1 MKPIPAMMLALL
13 LALPAQAAPR
23 IFAVIVGNNQSL
35 EPNLPALHYADDD
48 AARYFEL
55 FRALGARVELF
66 AVLDPASQER
76 YPEATRAAKV
86 PQREAVL
93 AGVQRLHQEIAAGE
107 PAESVLYFVFSGH
120 GSVARSYEGYLH
132 LLDARLTRGDLF
144 REIVAPSP
152 AAYNHLILDAC
163 QAYFLVASRGEDEP
177 LPDFRAA
184 VRAYLAAEDIARY
197 PNTGFVL
204 SSARDLETHEW
215 AAYEAGVFSH
225 ELISALV
232 GAADVDCDG
241 RVGYPEA
248 RAFLTAAN
256 RDVKDPRARL
266 AILARPPAKD
276 IGQPLL
282 DLGAFASGALLR
294 LTAADAGRFS
304 LQDDRGVRYAD
315 LNKAREGEL
324 VLRLVP
330 RPQYYLRRSGEEARV
345 PAQHSGAIE
354 AAGLEWQT
362 ALAARGAVQ
371 DTLRQGLFAVPFGP
385 TFYEGYVAS
394 IAGAALD
401 ISLIDGAA
409 LPEFPE
415 KGQGSLR
422 PWAWGTLGLAVA
434 AAAGAGAAGIL
445 AENSFDEFRDRL
457 NDTGLADA
465 DLMDEV
471 DDRRTATNVLA
482 AVAAASAAASLVL
495 FLVEPRTEDDEPAL
509 QAAAPLR
516 VAPCIGP
523 GAAAVLLRFEL
534 P

>member
-1 MKPIPAMMLALL
+1 MLLALL
-13 LALPAQAAPR
+13 TAMPAQAAPR
-23 IFAVIVGNNQSL
+23 IFAVIVGNNESL
-35 EPNLPALHYADDD
+35 ERDLPDLHYADDD

-55 FRALGARVELF
+55 FKAMDARVELF
-66 AVLDPASQER
+66 AVLDPASQAR
-76 YPEATRAAKV
+76 YPEATRAAQV
-86 PQREAVL
+86 PNRTAVL
-93 AGVQRLHQEIAAGE
+93 AGVRRLHQEIATGDPAG
-107 PAESVLYFVFSGH
+107 SVLYFVFSGH
-120 GSVARSYEGYLH
+120 GSVARNYEGYLH

-163 QAYFLVASRGEDEP
+163 QAYFLVASRGDGEP

-184 VRAYLAAEDIARY
+184 VRAYLAAEDIGRY

-225 ELISALV
+225 ELISALI
-232 GAADVDCDG
+232 GAADVDRDG
-241 RVGYPEA
+241 RVGYPEV

-282 DLGAFASGALLR
+282 DLGAFTSAAR
-294 LTAADAGRFS
+294 LHLVKTDSGRFS

-324 VLRLVP
+324 ELRLVP
-330 RPQYYLRRSGEEARV
+330 RPLYYLRRAGQEARV
-345 PAQHSGAIE
+345 PAQQSGTIE
-354 AAGLEWQT
+354 SASLDWQT
-362 ALAARGAVQ
+362 AMAARGAVQ

-394 IAGAALD
+394 TAGAALD

-409 LPEFPE
+409 LPEFPDE
-415 KGQGSLR
+415 DQGSLR
-422 PWAWGTLGLAVA
+422 PWAWATLALAVA
-434 AAAGAGAAGIL
+434 SAAGAGAAGVL
-445 AENSFDEFRDRL
+445 AENSFDKFRDKL
-457 NDTGLADA
+457 DESGLADTN
-465 DLMDEV
+465 LMGEV

-495 FLVEPRTEDDEPAL
+495 FLVEPGKDEDPEL
-509 QAAAPLR
+509 QASTNVT
-516 VAPCIGP
+516 VAPAIGP
-523 GAAAVLLRFEL
+523 GAAAVLVRFRL